1 MQKRPC
7 NRLKIDA
14 GQLHPRKRKGIIRN
28 ARRKPGVILYKN
40 GADVLVNT
48 TSGQTRPLIRR
59 VRDFIKGEVV
69 LTAAVVLALLS
80 AIAVPPDAGYVGYID
95 WDTLALLFSLMAVTK
110 GLQMLGLFDALGA
123 ALLRRTATTRRM
135 VLALVALPFFFSML
149 ITNDV
154 SLITFVP
161 FALTVLR
168 MAGQDRLVIPTVVLQ
183 TAAANLGSMLT
194 PMGNPQN
201 LYLYNRSGMGFGAF
215 CALMLPYVA
224 LSGVCIGVL
233 CVLPR
238 SVPVHTDLPSIELG
252 DKRKMALFAVGGLL
266 CLGCIAKLL
275 PPLGVAAL
283 TAVVLLLIDRPLLA
297 KIDYS
302 LLGTFIAFFVF
313 IGNMGRIE
321 SFQNFLSGILAGHEV
336 AVAVLASQII
346 SNVPAALL
354 LSGYSSA
361 WPQLIVGCNLGGLG
375 TLIASMASLISYKLV
390 AKQYPEKRPRYFL
403 WFTLCNVGLLV
414 LLLAESLVV

>member
-1 MQKRPC
+1 MELTGWGR
-7 NRLKIDA
+7 
-14 GQLHPRKRKGIIRN
+14 
-28 ARRKPGVILYKN
+28 
-40 GADVLVNT
+40 VLLWL
-48 TSGQTRPLIRR
+48 QRAKA
-59 VRDFIKGEVV
+59 FIKSEVV
-69 LTAAVVLALLS
+69 LTVAVVLAILS
-80 AIAVPPDAGYVGYID
+80 SIAVPPDAAWAGYID

-110 GLQMLGLFDALGA
+110 GLQGLGLFDALGA
-123 ALLRRTATTRRM
+123 ALLRRMAATRQM
-135 VLALVALPFFFSML
+135 VLVLVFLPFVFSML

-161 FALTVLR
+161 FALTVLH

-201 LYLYNRSGMGFGAF
+201 LYLYNRSGMSFGAF
-215 CALMLPYVA
+215 CALMLPYVV
-224 LSGVCIGVL
+224 LSGVCIAVL

-238 SVPVHTDLPSIELG
+238 SVPVHTDLPATPLG
-252 DKRKMALFAVGGLL
+252 DKRKMALCGVGALL
-266 CLGCIAKLL
+266 CLGCIAKVL
-275 PPLGVAAL
+275 PPLGVAAV
-283 TAVVLLLIDRPLLA
+283 TAVVLIIGDRPLLA
-297 KIDYS
+297 RIDYS

-336 AVAVLASQII
+336 AVAVLASQVI

-390 AKQYPEKRPRYFL
+390 AKQHPEMRPKYFA
-403 WFTLCNVGLLV
+403 WFTLCNVGLLA
-414 LLLAESLVV
+414 LLLVESLFV